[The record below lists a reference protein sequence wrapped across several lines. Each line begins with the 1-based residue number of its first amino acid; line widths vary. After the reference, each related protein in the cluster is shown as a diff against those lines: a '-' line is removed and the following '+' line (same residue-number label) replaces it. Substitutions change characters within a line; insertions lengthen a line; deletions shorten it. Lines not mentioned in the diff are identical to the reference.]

1 MILTVKPRL
10 ETLAHS
16 GDAAV
21 ALFGAGILQKFA
33 DGTVLRIPA
42 TSDAVEVTCDVAQG
56 PYAKA
61 GFVAAGFEVP
71 TPTDPA
77 TRPVKNNPLTITVTP
92 ALPDEDQNYPL
103 GAEATGLVAAKA
115 LFGACVTQPIP
126 PNDDP
131 YADDPGTS
139 MQVRCDQTDVALAT
153 RGFFAVKFTV
163 EQSATRR
170 GTR

>member
-42 TSDAVEVTCDVAQG
+42 TSDAVEVTCDVAHG
-56 PYAKA
+56 AYAKE

-71 TPTDPA
+71 TPAGSVNP
-77 TRPVKNNPLTITVTP
+77 PVTNNPMTLTVTP
-92 ALPDEDQNYPL
+92 ALPDDGNNYPL
-103 GAEATGLVAAKA
+103 GVEATGRVAAKA
-115 LFGACVTQPIP
+115 LFGAGVTRPIP
-126 PNDDP
+126 PNNDA
-131 YADDPGTS
+131 YLGDPGTS
-139 MQVRCDQTDVALAT
+139 MQVRCDQTGVAVVT
-153 RGFFAVKFTV
+153 RGFLAVKFTV
-163 EQSATRR
+163 A
-170 GTR
+170 